1 MGFGARAVEVDWVD
15 GLVGFYGCAVEF
27 GGNGGGGLRAEVGL
41 GGWGLV
47 FLLLGGGRLAGG
59 GGRGGGNV
67 GGEDYV
73 AVEVGG
79 EIFDWVVDFRV
90 GIADFFDARVGHF

>member
-27 GGNGGGGLRAEVGL
+27 GGVGGGGLRAEEGL

-47 FLLLGGGRLAGG
+47 FLVLGGGWLVGG
-59 GGRGGGNV
+59 GGGGGNV
-67 GGEDYV
+67 GGEDDV
-73 AVEVGG
+73 TVEVGG
-79 EIFDWVVDFRV
+79 EVFDWVVDFRV
-90 GIADFFDARVGHF
+90 GVADFFDARVRHF